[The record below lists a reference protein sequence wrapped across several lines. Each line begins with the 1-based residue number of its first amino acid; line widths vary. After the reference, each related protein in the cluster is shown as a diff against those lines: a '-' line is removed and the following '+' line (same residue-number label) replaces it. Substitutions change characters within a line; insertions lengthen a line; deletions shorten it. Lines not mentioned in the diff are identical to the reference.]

1 MGKKEN
7 PPQVQKMFNLVRGE
21 YPRAY
26 TGDTQQKTNKQKT
39 TTTKSW
45 SLIFSF
51 CVVQRFLNTGI
62 TRSVLSR
69 SRTVLFPA
77 NVFKI
82 ESKDSKWRMCIHST
96 SCRDKGSCSIYSIN
110 SSSNWLVDA
119 QGRKILESPHPPPPP
134 QLTPVFKTPRR
145 KLYWV
150 TSFDALAVLPST
162 IFTDHRVW
170 LTLNLSI
177 SSTGLRPLMSFEY
190 YHAQYSLT
198 TEFASL

>member
-134 QLTPVFKTPRR
+134 APHPGIQNTTTKALLGYVLWCPCSITKHNIHWPQSLAHFEPV
-145 KLYWV
+145 Y
-150 TSFDALAVLPST
+150 
-162 IFTDHRVW
+162 
-170 LTLNLSI
+170 
-177 SSTGLRPLMSFEY
+177 
-190 YHAQYSLT
+190 
-198 TEFASL
+198 